1 LSPRPPTLLLL
12 LLAVATGVP
21 SAASALS
28 LERPPYLQLGT
39 PNSVVVRWRTDTP
52 SESMLR
58 YGPAPGQLT
67 TVIHPPG
74 TRTEHEVAI
83 QGLSPQTVYYYSVG
97 TSTET
102 LAGGDADH
110 YFRTSPPKGG
120 SSNFRIWVI
129 GDSGTAD
136 ATAAAVRDAY
146 RNFARNDP
154 ADVWL
159 MLGDNAYSSGED
171 AEYTEAVFQMYPR
184 ILRNTLLW
192 PSPGNHDMGSAESA
206 TQSGPYFE
214 GFTLPK
220 QGEAGGVAS
229 GTEAYYSFDYG
240 NVHFVALDSED
251 SPKDVGGPMHSWL
264 ELDLQANDKDFVI
277 AYWHHPPYSKGSH
290 NSDKRNS
297 DMAKMRRNFVSLLED
312 YGVDLQLSGHSHS
325 YERSMLIDGHYDVSR
340 KFDSSH
346 TVDGGDGDP
355 IGDGGYHKPSAGP
368 APHEGAVYSVVGSS
382 GKSSGGRLNHPVMVR
397 SILDEGS
404 LLLEVEGRSLRAW
417 WINKD
422 GSVRDHYQITKG
434 PRPECSDEVDNDG
447 DGLVDFPVDPGC
459 IQPDTHL
466 ESPECND
473 AIDNDGDG
481 AVDLADAEC
490 DGRAWWR
497 NEADQWSCGLGF
509 ESALILVP
517 WSWLRGRRSDPLAG
531 EIARSG

>member
-1 LSPRPPTLLLL
+1 MFLTLTRNRRPVGSRRLSPRPPTLLLL

-58 YGPAPGQLT
+58 YGPAPGELT

-110 YFRTSPPKGG
+110 YFRTSPPKGA

-184 ILRNTLLW
+184 ILRNSRERRAASPAGRRPTT
-192 PSPGNHDMGSAESA
+192 PS
-206 TQSGPYFE
+206 T
-214 GFTLPK
+214 T
-220 QGEAGGVAS
+220 
-229 GTEAYYSFDYG
+229 GTCTS
-240 NVHFVALDSED
+240 
-251 SPKDVGGPMHSWL
+251 SPSIPRT
-264 ELDLQANDKDFVI
+264 
-277 AYWHHPPYSKGSH
+277 PP
-290 NSDKRNS
+290 R
-297 DMAKMRRNFVSLLED
+297 
-312 YGVDLQLSGHSHS
+312 
-325 YERSMLIDGHYDVSR
+325 
-340 KFDSSH
+340 
-346 TVDGGDGDP
+346 TW
-355 IGDGGYHKPSAGP
+355 AGP
-368 APHEGAVYSVVGSS
+368 
-382 GKSSGGRLNHPVMVR
+382 
-397 SILDEGS
+397 
-404 LLLEVEGRSLRAW
+404 
-417 WINKD
+417 
-422 GSVRDHYQITKG
+422 
-434 PRPECSDEVDNDG
+434 
-447 DGLVDFPVDPGC
+447 C
-459 IQPDTHL
+459 I
-466 ESPECND
+466 
-473 AIDNDGDG
+473 AG
-481 AVDLADAEC
+481 
-490 DGRAWWR
+490 
-497 NEADQWSCGLGF
+497 
-509 ESALILVP
+509 
-517 WSWLRGRRSDPLAG
+517 WSWTSRRTTRTS
-531 EIARSG
+531 